1 MNRRLRM
8 IALLLATHLAACDS
22 GHEHDEAD
30 HAHEEEDHG
39 HGHGH
44 GHEGAS
50 EAVTVWGEH
59 TQLFVEFPALV
70 AGEDSPFAAHLT
82 RLSDH
87 LAIPEGR
94 AEVTLACDGQP
105 PQQFVV
111 DAPSVAGIFR
121 PVVHPTQAGRCRVSL
136 ALTSA
141 SATESHEVGTF
152 TVFASRAAADAAASD
167 EDEDPSEIGY
177 LLEQQWKVPFRI
189 AKVEARSVRPS
200 FPAFA
205 RLQEPPDA
213 EAVVTAPRDGRVMAT
228 KTGFP
233 TIGADF
239 EEGDVMIRLSTAP
252 PEGADPASL
261 DLAIDEASIRV
272 GAATRE
278 IERITPLVDAGVVPQ
293 RNLDA
298 ANSALASAKA
308 ELRSAQRRRRSL
320 RQAGKVGG
328 RADALDVPAPIR
340 GALAELHVSPGTWV
354 TEGDR
359 LARVVDR
366 DRLMLEVGVPE
377 AWVGRVR
384 EVSGAWF
391 ALEEVLGVPAESL
404 VSIGTEID
412 EATRTLPVLFRV
424 DNADHA
430 LFAGLTTQ
438 AHLIYDT
445 PHTAVAVETTAVLDE
460 DGVSVVYV
468 QTGGESFE
476 RRSVRLGIHDGAYV
490 EVTEGLAVG
499 EWVVARGAYGVKLAA
514 TSTASIGHGHAH

>member
-1 MNRRLRM
+1 MNRRLTM
-8 IALLLATHLAACDS
+8 TSLLFATRLVACDS
-22 GHEHDEAD
+22 GHT
-30 HAHEEEDHG
+30 HEEGEHARG
-39 HGHGH
+39 EEAREHRH

-50 EAVTVWGEH
+50 EVVTVWGEH
-59 TQLFVEFPALV
+59 TQLFLEFPALV
-70 AGEDSPFAAHLT
+70 AAEDSPFAAHLT

-111 DAPSVAGIFR
+111 DAPSAAGIFR
-121 PVVHPTQAGRCRVSL
+121 PIVHPTQPGSCRVSL
-136 ALTSA
+136 SLTSA

-152 TVFASRAAADAAASD
+152 TVFASRAEAEAAAPH
-167 EDEDPSEIGY
+167 EDEDGSEIDY
-177 LLEQQWKVPFRI
+177 LLEQQWKGPFRL
-189 AKVEARSVRPS
+189 AKAERRAVRPS

-205 RLQEPPDA
+205 RLQAPPDA
-213 EAVVTAPRDGRVMAT
+213 EAVVTAPRDGRVMAAR
-228 KTGFP
+228 TGFP
-233 TIGADF
+233 TIGQDF
-239 EEGDVMIRLSTAP
+239 DAGDVMVRLSTAP

-278 IERITPLVDAGVVPQ
+278 LERLTPLVDAGVVQQ
-293 RNLDA
+293 RNLDMVD
-298 ANSALASAKA
+298 SALASAKA

-320 RQAGKVGG
+320 RQAGNVGG

-377 AWVGRVR
+377 AWVGRIR

-391 ALEEVLGVPAESL
+391 DLGEVREIPADSL
-404 VSIGTEID
+404 VSIGTEVD
-412 EATRTLPVLFRV
+412 TTTRTLPILFRL
-424 DNADHA
+424 DNTDHT
-430 LFAGLTTQ
+430 LFAGLSTQ
-438 AHLIYDT
+438 AHIIYDV
-445 PHTAVAVETTAVLDE
+445 PHSAVAVETTSVLDE
-460 DGVSVVYV
+460 DGLNVVYV
-468 QTGGESFE
+468 QTGGESF
-476 RRSVRLGIHDGAYV
+476 
-490 EVTEGLAVG
+490 
-499 EWVVARGAYGVKLAA
+499 
-514 TSTASIGHGHAH
+514 

>member
-1 MNRRLRM
+1 MNRRSTLLSM
-8 IALLLATHLAACDS
+8 LLALAACDS
-22 GHEHDEAD
+22 GPAPGDTD
-30 HAHEEEDHG
+30 HAHAEEHGHDHG
-39 HGHGH
+39 HG
-44 GHEGAS
+44 GAS

-121 PVVHPTQAGRCRVSL
+121 PIVHPTQPGTCRVSL
-136 ALTSA
+136 ALASA

-152 TVFASRAAADAAASD
+152 TVYASRAVADAAAPH
-167 EDEDPSEIGY
+167 EEEDPSEIGY
-177 LLEQQWKVPFRI
+177 LLEQQWKVPFRL
-189 AKVEARSVRPS
+189 AKVETRSLRPS

-205 RLQEPPDA
+205 RLREPPDA

-233 TIGADF
+233 AIGTDF
-239 EEGDVMIRLSTAP
+239 DEGDVMLRLSTAP
-252 PEGADPASL
+252 PDGADPATL

-272 GAATRE
+272 ETATRE

-328 RADALDVPAPIR
+328 RSDALDVPAPIR
-340 GALAELHVSPGTWV
+340 GALAELDVSPGTWV

-359 LARVVDR
+359 LGRVVAR
-366 DRLMLEVGVPE
+366 DRLTLEVGVPE
-377 AWVGRVR
+377 AWVGRLHD
-384 EVSGAWF
+384 VSGAWF
-391 ALEEVLGVPAESL
+391 VFDEVLQVPAESL
-404 VSIGTEID
+404 VSIGTEVD
-412 EATRTLPVLFRV
+412 ETTRTLPVSFRI

-438 AHLIYDT
+438 AHLIYDV
-445 PHTAVAVETTAVLDE
+445 PHAAVAVEATAVLDE
-460 DGVSVVYV
+460 DGVAVVYV

-476 RRSVRLGIHDGAYV
+476 RRPVRLGIRDGTYA
-490 EVTEGLAVG
+490 EVIDGLSAG
-499 EWVVARGAYGVKLAA
+499 EWVVARGAYGVKLAS

>member
-1 MNRRLRM
+1 MNRRPTM
-8 IALLLATHLAACDS
+8 ISLLFATSLVACDS
-22 GHEHDEAD
+22 EHTHDEGE
-30 HAHEEEDHG
+30 HAHEAEAEE

-50 EAVTVWGEH
+50 EAVTVWGEQ

-105 PQQFVV
+105 PQQFSV

-121 PVVHPTQAGRCRVSL
+121 PIVHPSQAGLCRVSL

-152 TVFASRAAADAAASD
+152 TVFASQAAADAATPHEE
-167 EDEDPSEIGY
+167 EDSSEIGY
-177 LLEQQWKVPFRI
+177 LLEQQWKVPFRL
-189 AKVEARSVRPS
+189 AKVETRQVRPS

-233 TIGADF
+233 TIGKDF
-239 EEGDVMIRLSTAP
+239 DAGDVMVRLSTAP
-252 PEGADPASL
+252 PEGADPAGL

-272 GAATRE
+272 ETATRE

-377 AWVGRVR
+377 AWVGRIR
-384 EVSGAWF
+384 QVSGAWF
-391 ALEEVLGVPAESL
+391 DFGEVLQVPAESL
-404 VSIGTEID
+404 VSIGTEVD
-412 EATRTLPVLFRV
+412 EGTRTLPILFRL
-424 DNADHA
+424 DNTDRA
-430 LFAGLTTQ
+430 LFAGLAIQ

-445 PHTAVAVETTAVLDE
+445 PHTAVTVEATAVLDE
-460 DGVSVVYV
+460 DGVNVVYV

-476 RRSVRLGIHDGAYV
+476 RRPVRLGIQDGAYV
-490 EVTEGLAVG
+490 EVTEGLAAG
-499 EWVVARGAYGVKLAA
+499 DWVVTRGAYGVKLAS
-514 TSTASIGHGHAH
+514 TSTAAIGHGHAH